1 MNINEIPFEELPS
14 KLYEYGMNYAKAKA
28 KKEMLDDSKK
38 SVLAKEASNHQG
50 SEATKNRIA
59 LTSDVYKEYLHW
71 YQQAIQ
77 EELELKYT
85 LNAIEMRFEYC
96 RSMNSRKKAEMRL

>member
-1 MNINEIPFEELPS
+1 MNINEIPFEQLPS
-14 KLYEYGMNYAKAKA
+14 KLYEYGMKYAKAKA

-38 SVLAKEASNHQG
+38 SVLAKEASQHEW
-50 SEATKNRIA
+50 SEATKTRIA
-59 LTSDVYKEYLHW
+59 LTSVDYKEYLHW

-77 EELELKYT
+77 EELELKFT

-96 RSMNSRKKAEMRL
+96 RSMNSRQKAEMRM